1 MRRFAW
7 MAGMVAAMALAYP
20 GSSGAGNAAR
30 AARVVE
36 GLEAVSILSL
46 KGRVVIEPD
55 GRVGSVKVDTAL
67 APALNAAVEQMVG
80 DWRFKPIVIGGV
92 PQRATTGMNMVL
104 AAREAADVET
114 KYRVWVESVDFSD
127 DAAAAVPA
135 DGEGPALS
143 GRTMSPP
150 GYPQSLQMRGVMG
163 SVLLAFRITPEG
175 RTGKV
180 MVLQSHVYEF
190 NRPKGSLDH
199 SIETMER
206 VAVNAAKRWTYN
218 VPPGHP
224 DTDREMTA
232 TTRVVFTLGYELD
245 QPGIWLRVQRTPKR
259 AIEWLPRSGADSRL
273 GLAMASGGLAQPGRG
288 PQLLRDVTGTLLP

>member
-1 MRRFAW
+1 
-7 MAGMVAAMALAYP
+7 MVAALVLAYP
-20 GSSGAGNAAR
+20 GSCGAGNAAR

-67 APALNAAVEQMVG
+67 APALTAAVEQMVSE
-80 DWRFKPIVIGGV
+80 WRFKPIVVGGV

-104 AAREAADVET
+104 AAREAADVEA

-127 DAAAAVPA
+127 DTATAVPA
-135 DGEGPALS
+135 DGEGPALT
-143 GRTMSPP
+143 GRKMSPP
-150 GYPQSLQMRGVMG
+150 GYPPALEMRGVMG
-163 SVLLAFRITPEG
+163 SVLLAFRVSPDGTI
-175 RTGKV
+175 GKI
-180 MVLQSHVYEF
+180 MVVQSHAYEF
-190 NRPKGSLDH
+190 NRPKGSLTH

-206 VAVNAAKRWTYN
+206 VAMNAARRWTCN

-224 DTDREMTA
+224 DTDREMTV
-232 TTRVVFTLGYELD
+232 TTRIVFTLGYELD
-245 QPGIWLRVQRTPKR
+245 QPGVWLRVQRTPKR

-273 GLAMASGGLAQPGRG
+273 GLAMAGGGLAQPGRG